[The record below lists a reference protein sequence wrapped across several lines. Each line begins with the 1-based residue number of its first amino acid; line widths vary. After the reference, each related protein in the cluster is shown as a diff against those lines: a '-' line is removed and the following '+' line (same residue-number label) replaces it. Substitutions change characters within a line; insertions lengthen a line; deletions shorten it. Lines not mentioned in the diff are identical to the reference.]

1 MYTKYQGLEKKAIEL
16 VGAEVG
22 KTILRDKGV
31 YTLHTLAVEK
41 INDNLFEYRIS
52 NPNYRIYYT
61 REDDKLIILLSLRK
75 DRSDISRI
83 TMNKLMKLKNNK
95 YEKLVN

>member
-1 MYTKYQGLEKKAIEL
+1 MKRNWKIMYTKYQGLEKKAIEL

-41 INDNLFEYRIS
+41 INDNFDKNTIIIGIYDD
-52 NPNYRIYYT
+52 NPYIQKYQIH
-61 REDDKLIILLSLRK
+61 KLSHIL
-75 DRSDISRI
+75 
-83 TMNKLMKLKNNK
+83 
-95 YEKLVN
+95 